1 MARIRHALVSLVSF
15 AIFLS
20 LVFYGISLLCRVFSS
35 GSVSGPIN
43 KRTGYLACTVMFLKR
58 CIGYGLLRCGLK
70 DMMIWVVFDENRRSG
85 HR

>member
-1 MARIRHALVSLVSF
+1 MPRIRHALVPLVTF

-35 GSVSGPIN
+35 GSVSGLIN
-43 KRTGYLACTVMFLKR
+43 KRIGCLACTVMFLKR
-58 CIGYGLLRCGLK
+58 CIGYGFRRCGLK
-70 DMMIWVVFDENRRSG
+70 DMMIWVVSDENCRSG